1 VKMQIVNL
9 NTLTRRHERAA
20 IGALLLIGI
29 VGIYNWVVH
38 PHVTL
43 LVASQR
49 YERAAGRRNETSTVV
64 NDKVRQKREELERLL
79 AQRSAWSQVTFDVSD
94 AEDFLRN
101 LQEPCN
107 EAGCRLISLSYLQ
120 AERLKTREV
129 PSGAESEDSETRLP
143 VTSLL
148 ARGALI
154 TVYGPYQSVVRLI
167 GILQSRKK
175 KVWIDRCQM
184 TSLAADTENVACE
197 LVITIYMTTAK
208 EMEHDE

>member
-1 VKMQIVNL
+1 
-9 NTLTRRHERAA
+9 
-20 IGALLLIGI
+20 
-29 VGIYNWVVH
+29 
-38 PHVTL
+38 
-43 LVASQR
+43 
-49 YERAAGRRNETSTVV
+49 
-64 NDKVRQKREELERLL
+64 
-79 AQRSAWSQVTFDVSD
+79 
-94 AEDFLRN
+94 
-101 LQEPCN
+101 
-107 EAGCRLISLSYLQ
+107 
-120 AERLKTREV
+120 
-129 PSGAESEDSETRLP
+129 

>member
-1 VKMQIVNL
+1 MQIMNL

-20 IGALLLIGI
+20 IGTLLLIGV

-49 YERAAGRRNETSTVV
+49 YEQAASRRNETSTAV
-64 NDKVRQKREELERLL
+64 NDEVQQKREELERLL
-79 AQRSAWSQVTFDVSD
+79 ARRSEWSQMTFDVTD

-101 LQEPCN
+101 LRVPCN
-107 EAGCRLISLSYLQ
+107 EAGCRLMSLSYLQ
-120 AERLKTREV
+120 AERLKAREV
-129 PSGAESEDSETRLP
+129 PSAAKSDDSETRPP

-167 GILQSRKK
+167 GILQSHQK

-184 TSLAADTENVACE
+184 TSLPADPENVACE

>member
-1 VKMQIVNL
+1 MQIPNL
-9 NTLTRRHERAA
+9 TFTRTHDRAA
-20 IGALLLIGI
+20 IGAVFLIAVIGL
-29 VGIYNWVVH
+29 YNWVVR

-49 YERAAGRRNETSTVV
+49 YEQAATRRIETGLAVNEE
-64 NDKVRQKREELERLL
+64 VRQKQQELQGLL
-79 AQRSAWSQVTFDVSD
+79 AQRAAWSQMTFDVTG
-94 AEDFLRN
+94 AEEFLRH

-107 EAGCRLISLSYLQ
+107 EAGCRLISLSYLP
-120 AERLKTREV
+120 AERLKARAA
-129 PSGAESEDSETRLP
+129 PSSADSDEAETPPP

-154 TVYGPYQSVVRLI
+154 TVHGPYRSVVRFVGL
-167 GILQSRKK
+167 LQSHSK

-184 TSLAADTENVACE
+184 TSLQADTENVACE
-197 LVITIYMTTAK
+197 LVITIYVTMGK

>member
-1 VKMQIVNL
+1 MKVKIVNL

-20 IGALLLIGI
+20 IGTLLLIGI
-29 VGIYNWVVH
+29 FGIYNWVVH

-49 YERAAGRRNETSTVV
+49 YERAAGRRNETSTAV
-64 NDKVRQKREELERLL
+64 NDEVQQKREELERLL
-79 AQRSAWSQVTFDVSD
+79 AQRSEWSQVTFDVTD

-107 EAGCRLISLSYLQ
+107 EAGCRLISLSHLQ
-120 AERLKTREV
+120 AERLKAPET
-129 PSGAESEDSETRLP
+129 PSATESDDSETRPP

-148 ARGALI
+148 ARGVLI
-154 TVYGPYQSVVRLI
+154 TVYGPYKSVVRLI
-167 GILQSRKK
+167 GILQSHRK

-184 TSLAADTENVACE
+184 TSLAADAENVACE